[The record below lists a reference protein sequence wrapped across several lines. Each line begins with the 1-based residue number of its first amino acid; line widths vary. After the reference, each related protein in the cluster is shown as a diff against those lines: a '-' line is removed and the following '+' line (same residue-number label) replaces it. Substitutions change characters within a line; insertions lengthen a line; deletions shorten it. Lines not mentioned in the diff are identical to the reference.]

1 MTATEALKLALEREE
16 ASIKLYQELIKEH
29 PALQEVL
36 TSLLNE
42 EFKHKKLIEGEIFKA
57 TRY

>member
-1 MTATEALKLALEREE
+1 MTPTEALKLALKREE

-36 TSLLNE
+36 SSLLNE
-42 EFKHKKLIEGEIFKA
+42 EFKHKKLIENEIFKA

>member
-1 MTATEALKLALEREE
+1 MTPIEALKLALQREE

-29 PALQEVL
+29 SSLQEVL

-42 EFKHKKLIEGEIFKA
+42 EFKHKKLIENELVKA

>member
-1 MTATEALKLALEREE
+1 MAPTEALKLALEREE

-29 PALQEVL
+29 PTLQEAL

-42 EFKHKKLIEGEIFKA
+42 EFKHKKLIENEIFKA

>member
-1 MTATEALKLALEREE
+1 MTPTEALKLALEREE
-16 ASIKLYQELIKEH
+16 ASIKLYQELMKEH

-36 TSLLNE
+36 NTLLNE
-42 EFKHKKLIEGEIFKA
+42 EFKHKKLIENEIFKA

>member
-1 MTATEALKLALEREE
+1 MTPTEALKLALEREV

-29 PALQEVL
+29 PTLQEVL
-36 TSLLNE
+36 TFLLNE
-42 EFKHKKLIEGEIFKA
+42 EFKHKKLIESEIFKA

>member
-1 MTATEALKLALEREE
+1 MTPTEALKLALEREE

-29 PALQEVL
+29 PTLQGVL

-42 EFKHKKLIEGEIFKA
+42 EFKHKKLIENEIFKA